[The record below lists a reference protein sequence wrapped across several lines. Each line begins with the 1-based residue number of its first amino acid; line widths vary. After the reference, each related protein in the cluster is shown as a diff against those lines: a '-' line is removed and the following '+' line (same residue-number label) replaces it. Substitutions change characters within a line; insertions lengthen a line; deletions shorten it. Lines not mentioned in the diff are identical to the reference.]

1 MLPIVRWMDPREFPA
16 SDITLQY
23 DFSTPTVGSP
33 ACFILSRN
41 TVPVYSHAHRISLLC
56 IKFSKDF
63 CLRFQFFTL
72 FYYLFIYIW
81 LCQVFFAAE
90 GLSIVVVSR
99 GLFFVVVLGRLI
111 VVAPLVAEYRLQ
123 DAWAS
128 VVVVHGPSCPTACGI
143 FPDHVSNPCPLHWQV
158 DPKPLDYQRS
168 PDFKDSAEYK

>member
-16 SDITLQY
+16 SDITLQC

-63 CLRFQFFTL
+63 CLRFQFFPL

-90 GLSIVVVSR
+90 GLSVVVVSGSWGMVTLCCGAR
-99 GLFFVVVLGRLI
+99 ASHCGGASRCRIQALGCLGFSTCG
-111 VVAPLVAEYRLQ
+111 
-123 DAWAS
+123 AWAQLP
-128 VVVVHGPSCPTACGI
+128 HGMWNLPRPRIEPLSPTLAGG
-143 FPDHVSNPCPLHWQV
+143 S
-158 DPKPLDYQRS
+158 
-168 PDFKDSAEYK
+168 

>member
-16 SDITLQY
+16 SDITLQC

-99 GLFFVVVLGRLI
+99 SWGMVTLCCGARASHCGGASRCRIQALGCLGFSSCG
-111 VVAPLVAEYRLQ
+111 
-123 DAWAS
+123 AWAQLPHS
-128 VVVVHGPSCPTACGI
+128 MWNLPRPWIESLSPTLAGG
-143 FPDHVSNPCPLHWQV
+143 S
-158 DPKPLDYQRS
+158 
-168 PDFKDSAEYK
+168 